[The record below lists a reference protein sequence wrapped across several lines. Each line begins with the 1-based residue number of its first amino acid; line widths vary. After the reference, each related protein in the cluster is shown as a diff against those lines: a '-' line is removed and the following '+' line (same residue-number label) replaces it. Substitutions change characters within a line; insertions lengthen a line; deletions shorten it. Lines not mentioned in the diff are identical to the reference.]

1 MMRGKYERKD
11 KLICLIEKK
20 GLAIE
25 DIGCKI
31 GVSGKKLLR
40 KLDGYEEFNTEEVLK
55 LYCILGIKAEEAD
68 SYFFPKYCE
77 TLNG

>member
-1 MMRGKYERKD
+1 MRKKYGRKD
-11 KLICLIEKK
+11 KLIYLIEEK
-20 GLAIE
+20 GFAAE
-25 DIGCKI
+25 DIGRKI

-55 LYCILGIKAEEAD
+55 LYCVLGMKAEEAD

-77 TLNG
+77 TLNR

>member
-1 MMRGKYERKD
+1 MREKYGRKD
-11 KLICLIEKK
+11 KLIYLIEEK
-20 GLAIE
+20 GFAAE
-25 DIGCKI
+25 DIGRKI

-55 LYCILGIKAEEAD
+55 LYCVLGMKAEEAD

-77 TLNG
+77 TLNR